1 MKETFLIS
9 GIRSASDVFVGQA
22 QFDAEN
28 FVNEAIQNYSDISSR
43 YISLRDY
50 DMQAVDV
57 SGLCFTE

>member
-1 MKETFLIS
+1 M
-9 GIRSASDVFVGQA
+9 
-22 QFDAEN
+22 N